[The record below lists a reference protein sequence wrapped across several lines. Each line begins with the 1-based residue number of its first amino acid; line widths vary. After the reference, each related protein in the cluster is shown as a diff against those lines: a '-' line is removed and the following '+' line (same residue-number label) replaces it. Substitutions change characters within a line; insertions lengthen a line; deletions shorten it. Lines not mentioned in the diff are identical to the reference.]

1 MSTKNIT
8 KKQFNDWRAEIANR
22 AAYFITDTLKK
33 AALTD
38 TGEATLDLK
47 QICFNGNGIWKEML
61 EIHKYANFILQV
73 FMNRNVIRISD
84 GGYSIYEWGLGA
96 NFSATET
103 AKEFARFCADIVEN
117 CVDIDYDYNT
127 K

>member
-47 QICFNGNGIWKEML
+47 QIL
-61 EIHKYANFILQV
+61 V
-73 FMNRNVIRISD
+73 
-84 GGYSIYEWGLGA
+84 GA
-96 NFSATET
+96 
-103 AKEFARFCADIVEN
+103 
-117 CVDIDYDYNT
+117 
-127 K
+127 